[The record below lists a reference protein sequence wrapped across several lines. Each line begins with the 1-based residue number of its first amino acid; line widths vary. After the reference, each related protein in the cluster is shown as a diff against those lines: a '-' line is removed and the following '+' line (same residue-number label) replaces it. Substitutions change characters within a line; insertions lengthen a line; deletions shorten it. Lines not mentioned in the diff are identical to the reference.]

1 MEMKVNMQLTM
12 DQNWFQGNKLMVR
25 GMDELFIYLLT
36 YLLYYLFAHLSIGG
50 MSCSCN

>member
-1 MEMKVNMQLTM
+1 MEIKVNLQLKV
-12 DQNWFQGNKLMVR
+12 DQSWFQGNKLMVR

-36 YLLYYLFAHLSIGG
+36 YLLYHLFAHLSIGG